1 MGCSPRGGKGSD
13 IILPLNHHYHH
24 HQTMLSDVGQA
35 EKDKL
40 CDITYM
46 WNIKNTINSEY
57 KKREADS

>member
-1 MGCSPRGGKGSD
+1 
-13 IILPLNHHYHH
+13 
-24 HQTMLSDVGQA
+24 MLSDVGQA